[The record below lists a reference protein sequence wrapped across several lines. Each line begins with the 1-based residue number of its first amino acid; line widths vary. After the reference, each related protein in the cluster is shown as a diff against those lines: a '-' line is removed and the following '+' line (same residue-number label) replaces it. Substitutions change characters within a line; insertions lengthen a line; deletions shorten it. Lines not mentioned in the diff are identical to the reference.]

1 MGEGLSGYSRFKD
14 GSYPKDLLHSIFFS
28 MLRIR
33 LIEEK
38 IEADYHKDRMKTPI
52 HLVIGQEAIT
62 VGVCAA
68 LNKTDLVHATHRTH
82 GTYLAKGGNLRAMIA
97 EMFCKTTGCVGSR
110 GGSMHLLDQSV
121 GMAGSSAIV
130 GGAVPIATGMALT
143 AKMKKAD
150 WISTVFFG
158 DAATEEGA
166 VWESINFAALKKLP
180 VIYVCENNF
189 YSVCSPLTNRQ
200 PPNVEIYKKA
210 ESFGVAA
217 VQLDGTNVLEV
228 YEAAVEAVKRARL
241 GSGSTFIEAKA
252 YRWRAHGGAGDDS
265 HTGYRDPEEVKL
277 WQQVCPVETFFQF
290 LKEIHVIDG
299 KERQAMAKE
308 ISEEIEDAFAFAE
321 RSPLPT
327 ETDLSLHLYSP

>member
-1 MGEGLSGYSRFKD
+1 
-14 GSYPKDLLHSIFFS
+14 
-28 MLRIR
+28 
-33 LIEEK
+33 
-38 IEADYHKDRMKTPI
+38 
-52 HLVIGQEAIT
+52 
-62 VGVCAA
+62 
-68 LNKTDLVHATHRTH
+68 
-82 GTYLAKGGNLRAMIA
+82 
-97 EMFCKTTGCVGSR
+97 
-110 GGSMHLLDQSV
+110 MHLLDQSV

-166 VWESINFAALKKLP
+166 VWESMNFAALKKLP
-180 VIYVCENNF
+180 VVYVCENNF
-189 YSVCSPLTNRQ
+189 YSVCSPITNRQ
-200 PPNVEIYKKA
+200 PSNVEIYKKA
-210 ESFGVAA
+210 ESFGIAA
-217 VQLDGTNVLEV
+217 VQVDGTNVLEV

-241 GSGSTFIEAKA
+241 GSGATFIEAKA

-265 HTGYRDPEEVKL
+265 HTGYRDPEEVSS
-277 WQQVCPVETFFQF
+277 WQQACPIETFFQF

-308 ISEEIEDAFAFAE
+308 ISGEIEDAFSFAE